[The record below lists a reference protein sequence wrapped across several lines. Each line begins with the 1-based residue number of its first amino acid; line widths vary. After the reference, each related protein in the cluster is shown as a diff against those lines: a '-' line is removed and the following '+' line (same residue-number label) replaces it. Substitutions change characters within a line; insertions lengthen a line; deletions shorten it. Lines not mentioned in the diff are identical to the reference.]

1 MMIATSHG
9 KRTESCGGHV
19 RVRDRD
25 DGAFSFQDGR
35 IRREA
40 TRPQQVSRWS
50 LPLLSPDT
58 LFNSRLANVLGAIVV
73 LVISALAVLQ
83 LARVLG
89 LAG

>member
-1 MMIATSHG
+1 MFASVTVTTARSPSRMEEFGG
-9 KRTESCGGHV
+9 KRPG
-19 RVRDRD
+19 
-25 DGAFSFQDGR
+25 
-35 IRREA
+35 
-40 TRPQQVSRWS
+40 PQQVSRWS